1 MTIMMPRFAVR
12 APLRLLTSSF
22 SFRPSNLQPANLDT
36 TSKRAISTS
45 TFKLDPSIF
54 NRTLYKHVTELWFP
68 GVDISGQELDMSVA
82 KRWFMGTPEEKATFD
97 AQCRTAFAHALD
109 SIGPDQF
116 PEANAQPL
124 LDEIQRVA
132 DEEAERDTAGK
143 AKGEEAAWTALSL
156 TLLLDQMPRNIH
168 RTEDGLRLVYTH
180 YDRMGYALARS
191 LLSPCSPIPRPDKHP
206 VFRLSAAHRIWF
218 YMPLMHSEDL
228 AAHRFASEI
237 VDEYAREVE
246 GLEGYNGTKMF
257 LEGHEKALKEH
268 TDILEQFGRYPHR
281 NGALG
286 RESTE
291 EERRFMDEGGASFGV
306 GQKKDS
312 ES

>member
-1 MTIMMPRFAVR
+1 MIARFAVR
-12 APLRLLTSSF
+12 APLRLLTSSL
-22 SFRPSNLQPANLDT
+22 SFRPSNLQPANLHT
-36 TSKRAISTS
+36 TYQRAISIS

-54 NRTLYKHVTELWFP
+54 NRALYKRVTELWFP
-68 GVDISGQELDMSVA
+68 GVDTSGQELDMSVT
-82 KRWFMGTPEEKATFD
+82 KRWFMGTPEEKAAFD
-97 AQCRTAFAHALD
+97 TQCRAAFAHSLD
-109 SIGPDQF
+109 SIGPERF
-116 PEANAQPL
+116 PEANAQPF

-132 DEEAERDTAGK
+132 DEEAEHDTTGK

-180 YDRMGYALARS
+180 YDRMGYSLARS
-191 LLSPCSPIPRPDKHP
+191 LLSSSSPIPRPDTHP

-218 YMPLMHSEDL
+218 YLPLMHSEDL
-228 AAHRFASEI
+228 SAHKFAGEI
-237 VDEYAREVE
+237 VDEYAREVA

-257 LEGHEKALKEH
+257 LEGHKKVLTEH
-268 TDILEQFGRYPHR
+268 TNILERFGRYPHR

-291 EERRFMDEGGASFGV
+291 DERRFMEEGGATFGV